1 MKHLGIVI
9 MVIILSAGCRSPGID
24 IFEKKS
30 PHDEYGQRLKKAGL
44 DETAVGKAWFSL
56 ADLSLKQPVNINL
69 PYKESGFFNAE
80 KPDAAG
86 YSFAVRRG
94 ELINISLEKLPVN
107 NFKVFMDL
115 WEISQ
120 DSIPERLDYTDSLV
134 LNYEVEKD
142 TRFILRLQPELLQS
156 GSFTIT
162 IKSGPSLAF
171 PVPGKENIQSY
182 WGAVRD
188 GGSRSHEGVDI
199 FASRKTPVIAVADGR
214 ITRVGLNNL
223 GGKVIS
229 MRPSGKNISLYY
241 AHLDSQLVNPGQHT
255 SAGDTIGLVGNTGN
269 AISTSPHLHF
279 GIYSTQGAIDHL
291 PFIQISKTN
300 PPAIQASTER
310 TGQLARTIRQTIKVK
325 SNENSFSIYP
335 NSIVYIQAAYADQYR
350 VRLPDS
356 LSVYIDA
363 NQVTTLTPLRV
374 MTLKEN
380 AVVYDQAKETAL
392 QIGTILSGDEVNIMG
407 SYNSYYY
414 ITNSMGLEGW
424 LKQ

>member
-1 MKHLGIVI
+1 M
-9 MVIILSAGCRSPGID
+9 
-24 IFEKKS
+24 
-30 PHDEYGQRLKKAGL
+30 
-44 DETAVGKAWFSL
+44 
-56 ADLSLKQPVNINL
+56 
-69 PYKESGFFNAE
+69 
-80 KPDAAG
+80 
-86 YSFAVRRG
+86 
-94 ELINISLEKLPVN
+94 
-107 NFKVFMDL
+107 
-115 WEISQ
+115 
-120 DSIPERLDYTDSLV
+120 
-134 LNYEVEKD
+134 
-142 TRFILRLQPELLQS
+142 
-156 GSFTIT
+156 
-162 IKSGPSLAF
+162 
-171 PVPGKENIQSY
+171 
-182 WGAVRD
+182 
-188 GGSRSHEGVDI
+188 
-199 FASRKTPVIAVADGR
+199 IAVADGR

-223 GGKVIS
+223 GGKVIF

-279 GIYSTQGAIDHL
+279 GIYSTQGAIDPL

-356 LSVYIDA
+356 LNVYVKA